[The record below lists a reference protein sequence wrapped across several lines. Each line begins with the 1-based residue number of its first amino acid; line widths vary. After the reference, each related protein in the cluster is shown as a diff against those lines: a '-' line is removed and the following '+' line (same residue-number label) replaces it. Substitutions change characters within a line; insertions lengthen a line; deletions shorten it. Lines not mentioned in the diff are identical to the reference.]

1 MSIRSLVVCVLAL
14 AVAGVARAQ
23 EVQVNRTNK
32 TIQLTVTG
40 TVRVNAEIAEL
51 KAGYRNHASTKDVA
65 YQENVR
71 AAGKIIQ
78 ELLNAGVPKEA
89 IETETLKL
97 ESRTEEEYRSSAPK
111 REELIALQE
120 WTIRVPAGQ
129 AQDVADLVVRA
140 GANVL
145 DDVTWTVADPEAL
158 DAKANATALA
168 KARELADKMAK
179 QMGAKLGDLLYLSNS
194 APTARRLLFGSGGGM
209 ASMVTT
215 SRVPVLLKLFPEK
228 VERSATVTA
237 VFALE

>member
-1 MSIRSLVVCVLAL
+1 MRRAKMSIRSLVVCVLAL

-111 REELIALQE
+111 REEFNALRNGPSE
-120 WTIRVPAGQ
+120 YP
-129 AQDVADLVVRA
+129 
-140 GANVL
+140 
-145 DDVTWTVADPEAL
+145 
-158 DAKANATALA
+158 
-168 KARELADKMAK
+168 
-179 QMGAKLGDLLYLSNS
+179 
-194 APTARRLLFGSGGGM
+194 
-209 ASMVTT
+209 
-215 SRVPVLLKLFPEK
+215 
-228 VERSATVTA
+228 
-237 VFALE
+237 